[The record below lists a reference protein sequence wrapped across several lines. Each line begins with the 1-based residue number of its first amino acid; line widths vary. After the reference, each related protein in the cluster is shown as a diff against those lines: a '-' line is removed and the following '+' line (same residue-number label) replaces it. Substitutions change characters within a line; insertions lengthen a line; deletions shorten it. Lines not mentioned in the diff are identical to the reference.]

1 MMEKQHIIRNKKVY
15 LVLAA
20 IIGFVFFYFLFIKPG
35 EKVEVYFSP
44 FGGIQDLIISKIDS
58 AQSKIDVAM
67 YAFTNEELAFALVR
81 ANNRGVETRVILDG
95 KFIENE
101 FSKDEFL
108 HDRGIKLKVDV
119 DHIPGTEIDYGR
131 MHHKFAIIDDK
142 VVITGSYN
150 WTSSAEKN
158 NYENLLIFPDSRA
171 LVRIYEKEFEKLWEK
186 GIHYKNIKEDSFDFP
201 IISALDL
208 ENLKEHERRMIKVRG
223 TVNNVYLSERS
234 NTYFLHFGSDRSY
247 FSAVIFSSV
256 AERFLDQGLD
266 PRNYEGRKI
275 EILGQVIDHPKYGLE
290 MILKDPSQIMFITE
304 K

>member
-15 LVLAA
+15 LGLAV
-20 IIGFVFFYFLFIKPG
+20 IIGFVFFYFLFVKPG

-44 FGGIQDLIISKIDS
+44 FGGIQDLIISKINS

-81 ANNRGVETRVILDG
+81 ANNRGIETRVILDG
-95 KFIENE
+95 RFIENE

-108 HDRGIKLKVDV
+108 YDRGIRLKVNV
-119 DHIPGTEIDYGR
+119 NNIPGTEINYGR

-171 LVRIYEKEFEKLWEK
+171 LVRIYEKEFKKLWER
-186 GIHYKNIKEDSFDFP
+186 GIHYRRIKESSLNFP

-208 ENLKEHERRMIKVRG
+208 KNLKEHKKRMVKVRG
-223 TVNNVYLSERS
+223 TVNNVYHSKGS
-234 NTYFLHFGSDRSY
+234 NTYFLHFGPDRSS
-247 FSAVIFSSV
+247 FSAVIFSST
-256 AERFLDQGLD
+256 AKKFLDQGLD
-266 PRNYEGRKI
+266 PRNYEGKKI

-290 MILKDPSQIMFITE
+290 MILKDPSQIMFMTE
-304 K
+304 R